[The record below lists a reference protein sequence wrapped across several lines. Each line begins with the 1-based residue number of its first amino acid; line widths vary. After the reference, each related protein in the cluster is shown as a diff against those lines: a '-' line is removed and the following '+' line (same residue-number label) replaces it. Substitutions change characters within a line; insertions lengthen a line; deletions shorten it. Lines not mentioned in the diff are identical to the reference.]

1 MNQQPYIFTEMV
13 GCAPIA
19 NVMIESFFRFHPH
32 LTLHVY
38 YSQNE
43 MAAITAIEKK
53 FPGKLQAIL
62 IPPNVLNAFATSGHR
77 GTAKIIA
84 SVLQPRNKRIIH
96 IDSDVVLLQECISH
110 MQQLFDEGYDLIG
123 SRRAYKNN
131 PVGIVVDERAQDVV
145 STYFMGVNTEKISTG
160 IKYDLLENLC
170 QGAANVMDFPVL
182 DFFDG
187 VSFDI
192 LRNGG
197 KVAFLDPE
205 LYGGQNEQGNKK
217 TSLNF
222 NLHLDAG
229 EKLIHFGG
237 VASGYAHLQQK
248 FKSAESYTS
257 WAVYR
262 YLLFA
267 ELFLDEDTDAI
278 RRQFVEQAHTDAN
291 GRWIKGSAPYTLVKE
306 LFRFVNAKLE
316 IKK

>member
-1 MNQQPYIFTEMV
+1 MV

-19 NVMIESFFRFHPH
+19 NVMIESFFRFHPAY
-32 LTLHVY
+32 TMHVY
-38 YSQNE
+38 YSNNE
-43 MAAITAIEKK
+43 TEAMAALEKK
-53 FPGKLQAIL
+53 FPGKVQGIL
-62 IPPNVLNAFATSGHR
+62 IPQDVLNAFNIAGHR

-84 SVLQPRNKRIIH
+84 SVMQPRNKYVIH
-96 IDSDVVLLQECISH
+96 IDSDVVIMQECISH

-123 SRRAYKNN
+123 SRRSYKNN
-131 PVGIVVDERAQDVV
+131 PAGIIVDERAQDVV

-170 QGAANVMDFPVL
+170 QGAANVYDFPVL

-197 KVAFLDPE
+197 KIAFLDPE

-217 TSLNF
+217 TSIPF

-229 EKLIHFGG
+229 KNLVHFGG
-237 VASGYAHLQQK
+237 VASGYAHIQNK
-248 FKSAESYTS
+248 FKTAESYTS

-278 RRQFVEQAHTDAN
+278 RQRFTDQAHTDAN

-306 LFRFVNAKLE
+306 LFKFINEKLE
-316 IKK
+316 IEK